1 MKKKSF
7 PVSKAYQLIEPGPVI
22 MVTTQYKDKQNVMTM
37 AWHMMVEF
45 EPALVAFIMSED
57 NYSFDLLKKSKQCVI
72 NIPTV
77 NMIKTAVDIGSCT
90 GVKVDKFK
98 KFGLTK
104 KLGSV
109 VDVPLIDECYA
120 NLECKVVDMKLVSK
134 YNLFIVEVVKAW
146 ITTSKARQ
154 RTIHHCGNGLFVV
167 DGEIV
172 KLRFKSI
179 S

>member
-45 EPALVAFIMSED
+45 EPVLVAFIMSED

-77 NMIKTAVDIGSCT
+77 DMIKTAVDIGSCT

-104 KLGSV
+104 KT
-109 VDVPLIDECYA
+109 
-120 NLECKVVDMKLVSK
+120 
-134 YNLFIVEVVKAW
+134 W
-146 ITTSKARQ
+146 IG
-154 RTIHHCGNGLFVV
+154 C
-167 DGEIV
+167 
-172 KLRFKSI
+172 
-179 S
+179 

>member
-22 MVTTQYKDKQNVMTM
+22 MVTTQHKDKQNVMTM

-57 NYSFDLLKKSKQCVI
+57 NYSFDLLKKSKQCII

-77 NMIKTAVDIGSCT
+77 DMIKTAVDIGSCT
-90 GVKVDKFK
+90 GAKVDKFK

-104 KLGSV
+104 KPASV

-154 RTIHHCGNGLFVV
+154 RTIHHCGNGVFVV